1 MTTYKRGT
9 MLRTVDWDQSREAT
23 PDNYILFENETVEV
37 AGKHPV
43 FAERLWVRPV
53 LPTGVPHFF
62 AWRAAP
68 ADAVLIHEDDTQEDA

>member
-1 MTTYKRGT
+1 METYKRGT
-9 MLRTVDWDQSREAT
+9 MLRTVDRDIRDEGSPA
-23 PDNYILFENETVEV
+23 NYVLFEDDEVEV

-53 LPTGVPHFF
+53 LPAGVPHFF

-68 ADAVLIHEDDTQEDA
+68 ADAVLIHEDDTQEDT